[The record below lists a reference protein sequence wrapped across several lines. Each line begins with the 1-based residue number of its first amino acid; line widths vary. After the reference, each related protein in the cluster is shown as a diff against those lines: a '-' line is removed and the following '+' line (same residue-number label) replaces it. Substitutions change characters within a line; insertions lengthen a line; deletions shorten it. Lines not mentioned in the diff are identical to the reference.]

1 MSRPLVVYVSSEAE
15 KGSLG
20 GRDEGGSGDVN
31 DRVESLSDIIEVA
44 CGSLRSRITWV
55 MVGWKMPP
63 YFECAMRCIGKVL
76 P

>member
-1 MSRPLVVYVSSEAE
+1 MYVSSEAE
-15 KGSLG
+15 KGSLD
-20 GRDEGGSGDVN
+20 GRDEGDNSVLD
-31 DRVESLSDIIEVA
+31 DRVESLSGVTEVA

-63 YFECAMRCIGKVL
+63 YLECAMRCMGKVL

>member
-1 MSRPLVVYVSSEAE
+1 MYVSSEAE

-20 GRDEGGSGDVN
+20 GRDESDGDDVD
-31 DRVESLSDIIEVA
+31 DRVERSSGVIGMA

-63 YFECAMRCIGKVL
+63 YFECAMRCMGRVL

>member
-1 MSRPLVVYVSSEAE
+1 MSSEEE

-20 GRDEGGSGDVN
+20 GSDEGDGGEVDVKV
-31 DRVESLSDIIEVA
+31 DVLPDIDGVA

-63 YFECAMRCIGKVL
+63 YLECAMRCIGKVL

>member
-20 GRDEGGSGDVN
+20 GRDDGDSDDFDDRIESSSG
-31 DRVESLSDIIEVA
+31 LIAVA
-44 CGSLRSRITWV
+44 CGSLKSRITWV

-63 YFECAMRCIGKVL
+63 YLECAMRCMGKVL

>member
-1 MSRPLVVYVSSEAE
+1 MSSEAE

-20 GRDEGGSGDVN
+20 GRDEGDSGDV
-31 DRVESLSDIIEVA
+31 DDEIELLSGVIEGA

-55 MVGWKMPP
+55 IVGWKMPP
-63 YFECAMRCIGKVL
+63 YLECAMRCIGKVL

>member
-1 MSRPLVVYVSSEAE
+1 MYVGSEAE

-20 GRDEGGSGDVN
+20 GRDEGNIGDF
-31 DRVESLSDIIEVA
+31 DERVESMSGVIEVA
-44 CGSLRSRITWV
+44 CGSLRRRITWV

-63 YFECAMRCIGKVL
+63 YLECAMRCMGKVL

>member
-1 MSRPLVVYVSSEAE
+1 MYVSSEAE

-20 GRDEGGSGDVN
+20 GRDEGDIGDV
-31 DRVESLSDIIEVA
+31 DDGVVSLSGFVETA

-63 YFECAMRCIGKVL
+63 YFECAMRCMGRVL

>member
-1 MSRPLVVYVSSEAE
+1 MYVSSEAE

-20 GRDEGGSGDVN
+20 GRDEGDSGNDDDGVELLPDV
-31 DRVESLSDIIEVA
+31 VEGA

-55 MVGWKMPP
+55 MVGWNMPP
-63 YFECAMRCIGKVL
+63 YLEWAMRCMGKVL

>member
-1 MSRPLVVYVSSEAE
+1 VE

-20 GRDEGGSGDVN
+20 GRDEDGGGDIDIVVRLEVLSGVDV
-31 DRVESLSDIIEVA
+31 DGVA

-63 YFECAMRCIGKVL
+63 YLECAMRCIGKVL

>member
-1 MSRPLVVYVSSEAE
+1 MPLVVYVSSEAE

-20 GRDEGGSGDVN
+20 GRDDGWVGSLCCSSSATVVG
-31 DRVESLSDIIEVA
+31 EVA

-55 MVGWKMPP
+55 IVGWKMPP
-63 YFECAMRCIGKVL
+63 YLECAIRCMGRVF

>member
-1 MSRPLVVYVSSEAE
+1 MYVSSEAE

-20 GRDEGGSGDVN
+20 GRDEGDSGDVD
-31 DRVESLSDIIEVA
+31 DRVGLLFAVVEGA

-55 MVGWKMPP
+55 MVGWNMPP
-63 YFECAMRCIGKVL
+63 YLECAMRCMGRVL